1 MEFCNFKKEVVSS
14 LKAVLENAIEKSN
27 FPPEQKNK
35 LKCSFVVEEPNQ
47 ACHGD
52 FSTNLAMVGA
62 KILKMAPLS
71 VAKQIEPLIDLDST
85 DFERF
90 EVLNPGYVNFFL
102 KNRWF
107 ENVLKKICRMGDDFG
122 KSNLKRGKRAIV
134 EFVSANP
141 TGPMHIGNARGGV
154 IGDCVAELLSW
165 VGFDVWREF
174 YLNDAGNQ
182 IEKFKRSLSLRY
194 LNLFSNDENNF
205 QMPEDLY
212 QGDDIIELAQK
223 FSRVYGNKYVN
234 CSESERQ
241 KALVEFALP
250 KNVEALKTDLKKYR
264 IIYDK
269 WFRES
274 ELHENGK
281 VVEVV
286 ERLKKAG
293 KTFEKDGAVWFAFSK
308 LGGDKDEVLIREN
321 GIPTYF
327 AADIAYH
334 FNKLATRK
342 FDLAIDVWGADHHG
356 HVARLLGALSA
367 LGVDANALR
376 VVLMQ
381 LVRLI
386 RDGAAIKQSK
396 RSGKAITLATLLN
409 EVSVDAARFF
419 FNLREA
425 NSHFDFDLD
434 LAVSESSSNPVYYV
448 QYAYARIC
456 QILNKLED
464 VDSIVSGEFD
474 LAYEFSD
481 LEKSLVKTLADFSNE
496 VELAALELNCSLIS
510 KFAIEVATKFHKFY
524 TCFRVA
530 DQTGSSLKARV
541 LICVAV
547 KVVLKNIFSILK
559 ISLKEKL

>member
-1 MEFCNFKKEVVSS
+1 MEFCNFKKEVVSG

-27 FPPEQKNK
+27 ILPEQKNE
-35 LKCSFVVEEPNQ
+35 LKRSFVVEEPNQ

-71 VAKQIEPLIDLDST
+71 VVKQIEPFINLDGT

-102 KNRWF
+102 KNSWF
-107 ENVLKKICRMGDDFG
+107 ENVLKKICKMGDNFG
-122 KSNLKRGKRAIV
+122 RSNLKRGKRAIV

-194 LNLFSNDENNF
+194 LNLFSNDESF

-212 QGDDIIELAQK
+212 RGDDIIELAQQFAK
-223 FSRVYGNKYVN
+223 IYGNKFVD
-234 CSESERQ
+234 CSENERQ
-241 KALVEFALP
+241 NALVEFALP
-250 KNVEALKTDLKKYR
+250 KNVEALETDLKKYR
-264 IIYDK
+264 IIYNE

-274 ELHENGK
+274 ELHETGK
-281 VVEVV
+281 VFEVV
-286 ERLKKAG
+286 EMLKKAG
-293 KTFEKDGAVWFAFSK
+293 KTFEKEGAVWFAFSK

-321 GIPTYF
+321 GVPTYF

-334 FNKLATRK
+334 FNKLAIRK

-356 HVARLLGALSA
+356 HVARLLGALDA
-367 LGVDANALR
+367 LGVDSSALK

-386 RDGAAIKQSK
+386 RDGVAIKQSK

-464 VDSIVSGEFD
+464 VDSIVADEFS

-481 LEKSLVKTLADFSNE
+481 LEKSLAKTLAGFSNE
-496 VELAALELNCSLIS
+496 VELAAMELNCSLIS

-530 DQTGSSLKARV
+530 DQTGSNLKARV
-541 LICVAV
+541 LMCVAV
-547 KVVLKNIFSILK
+547 KVVLKNLFSILK
-559 ISLKEKL
+559 ISLRDKL